1 MDKEILKMLYEKY
14 RREIYLY
21 LFSLCHSRELAEDL
35 MQETFLKAILSL
47 PDDHGNMRAWMYMVA
62 RNLYFNHVKREK
74 KYCSLEESVQS
85 GNRETA
91 GLPEKMIL
99 DEQKRF
105 LYQAMDKLN
114 NPYKE
119 VLLMQYF
126 GGLSQK
132 EIAAVLHMTPEN
144 VRIISY
150 RAKKK
155 IREYMEVSGYDVP

>member
-1 MDKEILKMLYEKY
+1 MDKEILKILYEKY

-21 LFSLCHSRELAEDL
+21 LFSLCHNRELAEDL

-47 PDDHGNMRAWMYMVA
+47 PDNHGNMRAWMYMVA
-62 RNLYFNHVKREK
+62 RNLYFNYAKREK
-74 KYCSLEESVQS
+74 RYCSLEESSQN
-85 GNRETA
+85 GKREMA
-91 GLPEKMIL
+91 ELMEKMIL

-105 LYQAMDKLN
+105 LYQSLDKLN

-132 EIAAVLHMTPEN
+132 EIAAVLHITPEN